1 MAVVPGGHRTQK
13 PTFIPPGSM
22 EKGDTM
28 LGKLSPLF
36 KPTFEVKEKI
46 PSFRMFINGLW
57 LEASGGRT
65 FEVETPVDGAVVARV
80 PDSPVADAEAALD
93 AAIEGHRAMER
104 IPGAE
109 RIDLLERARQIL
121 LEHKKNFVHVLAV
134 EAGKPA
140 HDAEGELGAT
150 ADRLRLAA
158 QESREI
164 FGEFIPGEWTKDAQG
179 RAAIVARVPLGVVA
193 AICPFNYPLFIAAAK
208 AIPALLAGNSV
219 VLKPASDTPLSMIL
233 FARVLE
239 KAGVP
244 AGGFNVITGGGRT
257 VGETLAGSPK
267 VGAVSFTGSTEVGEA
282 IVRSAGVKKLH
293 LELGGK
299 GMAIVL
305 DDADLELAA
314 EKCTAGALKNAGQ
327 RCDAISAILVVEEV
341 ADAFVAE
348 LEKEM
353 KQWKHGDPRKSGVKV
368 GPLINRWAAEHV
380 KGLIDDA
387 VENGATLVRGGGV
400 KGCYVEPTLLDNV
413 PLAARIAFEETFG
426 PVATVIRIG
435 DVSEALEISKMSRYG
450 LDSCVFTNDY
460 RRVWH
465 IAQRLQVGELTVNDH
480 PAHGVGTFP
489 FGGSKASGIGRE
501 GLGYSVDEMTELKTV
516 VFNLEG

>member
-1 MAVVPGGHRTQK
+1 
-13 PTFIPPGSM
+13 
-22 EKGDTM
+22 M

-46 PSFRMFINGLW
+46 PSFRVFINGLW
-57 LEASGGRT
+57 LEASGGETFDVRT
-65 FEVETPVDGAVVARV
+65 PIDDSVVARV
-80 PDSPVADAEAALD
+80 PDSPQADVEAAID
-93 AAIEGHRAMER
+93 AALEGHRAMAR
-104 IPGAE
+104 LPGTE
-109 RIDLLERARQIL
+109 RIDLLARAREVL
-121 LEHKKNFVHVLAV
+121 LEHGEDFRRALTV

-140 HDAEGELGAT
+140 HDTQGELGAT

-164 FGEFIPGEWTKDAQG
+164 FGEFIPGEWSKDAQG

-208 AIPALLAGNSV
+208 AIPALLAGNAV

-239 KAGVP
+239 EAGFP
-244 AGGFNVITGGGRT
+244 PGSFNVVTGGGRT
-257 VGETLAGSPK
+257 VGETLASSPK
-267 VGAVSFTGSTEVGEA
+267 VSAVSFTGSTEVGEA
-282 IVRSAGVKKLH
+282 IVRAAGVKKLH

-314 EKCTAGALKNAGQ
+314 EKCLAGALKNAGQ
-327 RCDAISAILVVEEV
+327 RCDAVSAILVVEEV
-341 ADAFVAE
+341 ADAFLKE
-348 LEKEM
+348 LAKEM
-353 KQWKHGDPRKSGVKV
+353 KTWKHGDPRKDGVKV
-368 GPLINRWAAEHV
+368 GPLINPWAAQHARD
-380 KGLIDDA
+380 LIDDA
-387 VENGATLVRGGGV
+387 VANGATLVQGGEM
-400 KGCYVEPTLLDNV
+400 KGCYVEPTLLDEV

-480 PAHGVGTFP
+480 PAHGVGYFP

-501 GLGYSVDEMTELKTV
+501 GIGYSVDEMTELKTV
-516 VFNLEG
+516 VFKLE